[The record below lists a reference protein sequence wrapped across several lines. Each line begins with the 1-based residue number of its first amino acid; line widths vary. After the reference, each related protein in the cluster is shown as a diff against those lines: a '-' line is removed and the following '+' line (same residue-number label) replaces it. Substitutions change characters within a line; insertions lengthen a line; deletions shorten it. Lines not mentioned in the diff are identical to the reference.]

1 MLYQPKPT
9 DAICSGKLV
18 WIWGAYALG
27 MSWLWNGL
35 TAAGFPAGSIWA
47 LAGLAGVMV
56 LLATRE
62 I

>member
-1 MLYQPKPT
+1 MLYQPKPSE
-9 DAICSGKLV
+9 AICTGKFV
-18 WIWGAYALG
+18 CIWSAYALG

-35 TAAGFPAGSIWA
+35 TAAGFPAGCIWA
-47 LAGLAGVMV
+47 LAGLAGVML